1 MKFNSICRTGAAA
14 LLSLGACL
22 GLTACSRD
30 YTVGFLYVTSSRGST
45 ANANGTLS
53 EFGIDYQTGSLIRL
67 ASSGQDSGGR
77 NPVAL
82 AITSNQKTVFVANR
96 DDNNIVNFSIGTDG
110 KLYSQKT
117 VTVAGSYPVAM
128 GISGDSKFLYVVFTY
143 QPGYTTANVGPGGLE
158 VFPLTTDSS
167 SGLVSLGTPLT
178 NNGQNYF
185 PLGTTPVGI
194 AVSAN
199 VSNTNVTATNGSNCT
214 NSSCSSYVYIIEQDG
229 RTTNN
234 LLAYQRNI
242 DSGAVTAIGNTT
254 IGAGTAVSTGYNS
267 GITASAIAVGPLG
280 NFLYVADR
288 DGNQVIAY
296 SMSAGGIPTAITTGP
311 FATQSQPDGLTV
323 DPRGKF
329 LYVVNYNSSTVS
341 PYAIAQNSG
350 ALSLTST
357 GPQATGTGPTCV
369 TVENAL
375 GIYLYTSNFLDNT
388 VTGLQLNS
396 ATGNLVRV
404 RNTPFNAGA
413 GPTCAAAIA
422 NGTHSSQIIQ

>member
-1 MKFNSICRTGAAA
+1 MKFNTLCRNGAAL
-14 LLSLGACL
+14 LLSLGASL

-30 YTVGFLYVTSSRGST
+30 YTVGFLYVTSSRGTT
-45 ANANGTLS
+45 ANPNGVLN
-53 EFGIDYQTGSLIRL
+53 EYGIDYQTGSLIRL

-82 AITSNQKTVFVANR
+82 TITSNQKTVFVANR
-96 DDNNIVNFSIGTDG
+96 DDNNIVNFQIGTDG

-128 GISGDSKFLYVVFTY
+128 GISGDSKFLYVAFTY
-143 QPGYTTANVGPGGLE
+143 QPGYTTANTGPGGLE
-158 VFPLTTDSS
+158 IFPLTTDS
-167 SGLVSLGTPLT
+167 SGLVSLGTPLSS
-178 NNGQNYF
+178 NGQNYI
-185 PLGTTPVGI
+185 PLGVAPVGI
-194 AVSAN
+194 AVGAN
-199 VSNTNVTATNGSNCT
+199 ISTTSVTATNGSNCT
-214 NSSCSSYVYIIEQDG
+214 DSNCSSFVYVIEQDS

-234 LLAYQRNI
+234 LLAFRRNLG
-242 DSGAVTAIGNTT
+242 SGAVTAIGNTT
-254 IGAGTAVSTGYNS
+254 IAAGTGTSTGYNS
-267 GITASAIAVGPLG
+267 GITASGIAIAPLG
-280 NFLYVADR
+280 NFLYITDR
-288 DGNQVIAY
+288 DGNQVIGY
-296 SMSAGGIPTAITTGP
+296 SMSASGIPTPITTGP
-311 FATQSQPDGLTV
+311 YATQSQPYNLTI

-357 GPQATGTGPTCV
+357 GPQATRTGPTCV

-375 GIYLYTSNFLDNT
+375 GIYLYTSNFLDSS
-388 VTGLQLNS
+388 VSGMQLNS
-396 ATGNLVRV
+396 TTGNLVRV
-404 RNTPFNAGA
+404 RNDPFSASA